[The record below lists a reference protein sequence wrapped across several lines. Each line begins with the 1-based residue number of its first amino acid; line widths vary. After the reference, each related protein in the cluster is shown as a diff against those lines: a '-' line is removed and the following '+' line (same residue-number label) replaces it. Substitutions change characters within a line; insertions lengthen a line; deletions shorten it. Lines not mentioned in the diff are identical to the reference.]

1 VTRRRENQWRPR
13 AATAALT
20 RLTHEFWDRYRELIE
35 EERAAGT
42 AKRPQTRA
50 RTRLSHEQ
58 PRRYQQLYHEECE
71 RMLSLPE
78 KERFSDRPRYVQI
91 RPERSTSARKGAA

>member
-1 VTRRRENQWRPR
+1 VKHRPNNWRPR

-35 EERAAGT
+35 EENAART
-42 AKRPQTRA
+42 AKRPQSRA

-58 PRRYQQLYHEECE
+58 RKRYQKLYHEECE
-71 RMLSLPE
+71 RLLSLPIE
-78 KERFSDRPRYVQI
+78 ERFSARPRYVQI
-91 RPERSTSARKGAA
+91 RPERSKNV